1 MYVDFE
7 GARGEERVDAL
18 MRELAR
24 ECNSM
29 LVLDKR
35 EVRCVVLV
43 CGDVEVLAWF
53 LGVLCI
59 HIHIHVQTPHPP
71 HQTHTHNTLPPIQVP
86 WFPRHAPQLDA
97 IANRVLDAGTDLT
110 SDHPGF
116 SDPVYRRRREGMY
129 VCMGVRMWGGWVCV
143 CWALLR
149 G

>member
-18 MRELAR
+18 MRALAR

-35 EVRCVVLV
+35 EVRYAAWC
-43 CGDVEVLAWF
+43 WF
-53 LGVLCI
+53 LGGGIVHSHSHPRTNPPAPPLY
-59 HIHIHVQTPHPP
+59 QT
-71 HQTHTHNTLPPIQVP
+71 THNTLPPNQVP

-116 SDPVYRRRREGMY
+116 SDPVYRRRREGM
-129 VCMGVRMWGGWVCV
+129 WV
-143 CWALLR
+143 
-149 G
+149 